1 MTNNASDVK
10 QNTVETKSFYISI
23 FAPLMGLQE
32 FQKYVQDGYVLD
44 ISQSPR
50 KRGNNVH
57 LTLVKTT
64 PVSGEVK
71 ADDVVVEDKPK
82 TTTTKKAT
90 VKTALNQQIKREWK
104 MFNEGYGLGYC
115 VSDGCGIGKSCEG
128 WGG

>member
-1 MTNNASDVK
+1 MTNVASTNDVK
-10 QNTVETKSFYISI
+10 KNTVETKSFYISI

-64 PVSGEVK
+64 PVDEVK
-71 ADDVVVEDKPK
+71 LDNVVVEDKPK
-82 TTTTKKAT
+82 TTTAKKAT
-90 VKTALNQQIKREWK
+90 TKATTKVADKEEVK
-104 MFNEGYGLGYC
+104 Y
-115 VSDGCGIGKSCEG
+115 V
-128 WGG
+128 